1 MGAKELKNNLF
12 TKSQTLLKEIEQ
24 QNDIFIFS
32 NSTVDGIISG
42 SIILKS
48 IFNNKGNAAL
58 RCSNEKIEDAL
69 DAIIKEKHDFY
80 VFTDFGSQV
89 IDIID
94 KSLNEGNYLFIN
106 IDEITKSNSNTY
118 NNIINPWLYN
128 INGKEEISSAGLS
141 YLLTKNFDRSSNDI
155 LYLPIISAISKDQD
169 VGENRALISLNNEI
183 LQDSLKINII
193 EQKKRLTI
201 SDMETMEIANVLE
214 KNITH
219 YIKEITWNKESSL
232 KVIEDSQ
239 LSTTSA
245 TGDATK
251 AFNEM
256 DESESIRLLKS
267 IERFLQEHSK
277 LNDSKIVRELLFG
290 YSYVLINEE
299 SEGFLKNTRSFAK
312 VLDCCLNAQR
322 TGLALS
328 LCLGDRGKILKDAHD
343 LVLEY
348 NELIKKLSSQ
358 LFREKWRF
366 HDNKETIFINGEG
379 VLDTQNVSSF
389 ISFLEKSVSFADR
402 LICLRVL
409 DTEEIYKFII
419 IRTKFCDFN
428 LIGITEKI
436 RNMLNKEDGVKV
448 IDKNKIEIDVSVSG
462 LEDFLSNIKKIFVN
476 GKISQS

>member
-1 MGAKELKNNLF
+1 MGVKELKNNLF
-12 TKSQTLLKEIEQ
+12 IKSQKLLKEIEQ

-32 NSTVDGIISG
+32 NNTVDGIISG
-42 SIILKS
+42 SLILKS

-58 RCSNEKIEDAL
+58 RCSNEKIESTL
-69 DAIIKEKHDFY
+69 DEIIKEKHDFY

-94 KSLNEGNYLFIN
+94 KALNEGNYLFIN
-106 IDEITKSNSNTY
+106 IDEVTKSNSNTY
-118 NNIINPWLYN
+118 DNIINPWLYN

-141 YLLTKNFDRSSNDI
+141 YLITKNFDRSSNDM
-155 LYLPIISAISKDQD
+155 LFLPIISAISKDQD

-183 LQDSLKINII
+183 LQDSLKLNII
-193 EQKKRLTI
+193 EQKKRLTF
-201 SDMETMEIANVLE
+201 SDIETMEIANVLE
-214 KNITH
+214 NNITH

-239 LSTTSA
+239 ISTKST
-245 TGDATK
+245 TGDAK

-277 LNDSKIVRELLFG
+277 LNDSKIVKELLFG
-290 YSYVLINEE
+290 YSYILINEE

-343 LVLEY
+343 LVLKY

-402 LICLRVL
+402 LICLRVPY
-409 DTEEIYKFII
+409 TEEIYKFII
-419 IRTKFCDFN
+419 LRTTFCDFD
-428 LIGITEKI
+428 LMGITEKI
-436 RNMLNKEDGVKV
+436 RNTLNKDEDVKV
-448 IDKNKIEIDVSVSG
+448 IDKNKIEIDVPVSG
-462 LEDFLSNIKKIFVN
+462 LEDFLSNIKKIIIN
-476 GKISQS
+476 GKIPQS

>member
-1 MGAKELKNNLF
+1 MGVKELKNNLF
-12 TKSQTLLKEIEQ
+12 IKSQILLKEIEQ
-24 QNDIFIFS
+24 QNDIFILT

-58 RCSNEKIEDAL
+58 RCSNEEIEGTL

-89 IDIID
+89 IDIIVKALD
-94 KSLNEGNYLFIN
+94 EGNYLFIN
-106 IDEITKSNSNTY
+106 IDEITKSNNNTHD
-118 NNIINPWLYN
+118 NIINPWLHN

-141 YLLTKNFDRSSNDI
+141 YLLTKNFDRNSNDM

-169 VGENRALISLNNEI
+169 VGENRALISLNSEI
-183 LQDSLKINII
+183 LQTSLKLNII

-201 SDMETMEIANVLE
+201 SDIETMEITNVLE
-214 KNITH
+214 NNITH

-239 LSTTSA
+239 ISTTST
-245 TGDATK
+245 TGDSK
-251 AFNEM
+251 AFDEL

-277 LNDSKIVRELLFG
+277 INENKIVKGLLFG
-290 YSYVLINEE
+290 YSYILTNEE

-328 LCLGDRGKILKDAHD
+328 LCLGDRGKILKDASD

-348 NELIKKLSSQ
+348 NELIRKLSSQ

-379 VLDTQNVSSF
+379 VLDTENVSPF

-419 IRTKFCDFN
+419 IKTKFCDFN
-428 LIGITEKI
+428 LIGTTENI
-436 RNMLNKEDGVKV
+436 RNVLNNEEGVKV
-448 IDKNKIEIDVSVSG
+448 IDKNKIEIDVSVGG
-462 LEDFLSNIKKIFVN
+462 LEDFLSNIKKIIIN

>member
-1 MGAKELKNNLF
+1 MGVKELKNNLF
-12 TKSQTLLKEIEQ
+12 TKSQILLKEIEQ
-24 QNDIFIFS
+24 QNDIFILS

-58 RCSNEKIEDAL
+58 RCSNEDIEDTL

-94 KSLNEGNYLFIN
+94 KALGEGNYLFIS
-106 IDEITKSNSNTY
+106 IDEITKSNNNTHD
-118 NNIINPWLYN
+118 NIINPWLHN

-141 YLLTKNFDRSSNDI
+141 HLLTKNFDRNSNDM
-155 LYLPIISAISKDQD
+155 LHLPIISAISKDQD
-169 VGENRALISLNNEI
+169 IGENRALIGLNNEI
-183 LQDSLKINII
+183 IQTSLKINII
-193 EQKKRLTI
+193 EQKKGLTI
-201 SDMETMEIANVLE
+201 SDIETMEITNVLE
-214 KNITH
+214 NNIAH
-219 YIKEITWNKESSL
+219 YIKEITWNRESSL

-239 LSTTSA
+239 LSATSTA
-245 TGDATK
+245 GDAK
-251 AFNEM
+251 AFNEL
-256 DESESIRLLKS
+256 DESESIRLVKS

-277 LNDSKIVRELLFG
+277 INDNKIVKGLLFG
-290 YSYVLINEE
+290 YSYILTNEE

-312 VLDCCLNAQR
+312 VLDCCLKSQR

-343 LVLEY
+343 LVLKY

-379 VLDTQNVSSF
+379 VLDTENVSSF
-389 ISFLEKSVSFADR
+389 ISFLENSVSFADR

-419 IRTKFCDFN
+419 IKTKFCEFN

-436 RNMLNKEDGVKV
+436 RNMLNNEEGVKV

-462 LEDFLSNIKKIFVN
+462 LEDFLSNIKKIIIN
-476 GKISQS
+476 GKTSQS

>member
-1 MGAKELKNNLF
+1 MGVKELKNNLF
-12 TKSQTLLKEIEQ
+12 IKSQLLLKEVEQ

-58 RCSNEKIEDAL
+58 RCLNEKIEGTL
-69 DAIIKEKHDFY
+69 DTIIKEKHDFY
-80 VFTDFGSQV
+80 VFTDFHSQV

-94 KSLNEGNYLFIN
+94 RALKEGNYLFIN
-106 IDEITKSNSNTY
+106 IDEITKSNNNTY

-128 INGKEEISSAGLS
+128 INGKEEISTSGLS
-141 YLLTKNFDRSSNDI
+141 YLLTKNFDRNSNDM
-155 LYLPIISAISKDQD
+155 LFLPIISAISKDQD

-183 LQDSLKINII
+183 LQTSLKLNII
-193 EQKKRLTI
+193 EQKKGLTI
-201 SDMETMEIANVLE
+201 SDIETMEITNVLE
-214 KNITH
+214 NNITH

-232 KVIEDSQ
+232 KVIKDSQ
-239 LSTTSA
+239 LSTTSTSGGA
-245 TGDATK
+245 K

-256 DESESIRLLKS
+256 DESESIKLLKS

-277 LNDSKIVRELLFG
+277 LNDNKIVKELLFG
-290 YSYVLINEE
+290 YTYILINEE
-299 SEGFLKNTRSFAK
+299 SEDFLKNIRSFAK

-328 LCLGDRGKILKDAHD
+328 LCLGDRGKILKDAQD
-343 LVLEY
+343 LVLKY

-379 VLDTQNVSSF
+379 VVDTESVSPF

-402 LICLRVL
+402 LICLRIL
-409 DTEEIYKFII
+409 DTEEI
-419 IRTKFCDFN
+419 
-428 LIGITEKI
+428 
-436 RNMLNKEDGVKV
+436 
-448 IDKNKIEIDVSVSG
+448 
-462 LEDFLSNIKKIFVN
+462 
-476 GKISQS
+476 

>member
-1 MGAKELKNNLF
+1 MGVKELKNNLF
-12 TKSQTLLKEIEQ
+12 IKSQKLLKEIEQ
-24 QNDIFIFS
+24 QNDIFIFC
-32 NSTVDGIISG
+32 NCTVDGIISG
-42 SIILKS
+42 SLILKS

-58 RCSNEKIEDAL
+58 RCSKEKIESTL

-94 KSLNEGNYLFIN
+94 KALNQGNYLFIN

-141 YLLTKNFDRSSNDI
+141 YLITKNFDRSSNDM
-155 LYLPIISAISKDQD
+155 LFLPIISAISKDQD

-183 LQDSLKINII
+183 LQDSLRLNII
-193 EQKKRLTI
+193 EQKKRLTF
-201 SDMETMEIANVLE
+201 SDIETMEIANVLE
-214 KNITH
+214 NNITH
-219 YIKEITWNKESSL
+219 YIKEITWNKESCL
-232 KVIEDSQ
+232 KVIGDSQ
-239 LSTTSA
+239 ISTTS
-245 TGDATK
+245 TTSDAK

-256 DESESIRLLKS
+256 NEGEFIGLLKS

-277 LNDSKIVRELLFG
+277 LNDSKIVKELLFG
-290 YSYVLINEE
+290 YSYILINEE

-328 LCLGDRGKILKDAHD
+328 LCLGDRGKILKEAHD
-343 LVLEY
+343 LVLKY
-348 NELIKKLSSQ
+348 NELIKKLGSQ

-379 VLDTQNVSSF
+379 VLDTQNVSLF

-402 LICLRVL
+402 LICLRVP
-409 DTEEIYKFII
+409 DREEIYKFII
-419 IRTKFCDFN
+419 IRAKFCDFD
-428 LIGITEKI
+428 LMGITEKI
-436 RNMLNKEDGVKV
+436 RNMLNKEEDVKV
-448 IDKNKIEIDVSVSG
+448 IDRNKIEIDVPVSG
-462 LEDFLSNIKKIFVN
+462 LEDFLSNIKKIIIN
-476 GKISQS
+476 EKIPQS

>member
-1 MGAKELKNNLF
+1 MGVKELKNNLYI
-12 TKSQTLLKEIEQ
+12 KSQILLKEIEQ

-48 IFNNKGNAAL
+48 IFNNKGNAAI

-94 KSLNEGNYLFIN
+94 KALNNGNYLFIN
-106 IDEITKSNSNTY
+106 IDEMTKSNSNTY

-141 YLLTKNFDRSSNDI
+141 YLLTKNFDRNSNDM
-155 LYLPIISAISKDQD
+155 LFLPIISAISKDQD

-183 LQDSLKINII
+183 LQTSLKLNII
-193 EQKKRLTI
+193 EQKKSLTF
-201 SDMETMEIANVLE
+201 SDIETMEIANVLE
-214 KNITH
+214 NNITH

-232 KVIEDSQ
+232 KVIKDSQ
-239 LSTTSA
+239 LSTTSTA
-245 TGDATK
+245 GNAK

-256 DESESIRLLKS
+256 DESESIRLLSS
-267 IERFLQEHSK
+267 IEGFLQEHSK
-277 LNDSKIVRELLFG
+277 LNDSRIVKELLFG
-290 YSYVLINEE
+290 YSYILTNEE
-299 SEGFLKNTRSFAK
+299 SEGFLKSTRSFAK
-312 VLDCCLNAQR
+312 VLDCCLNDQR

-328 LCLGDRGKILKDAHD
+328 LSLGDRGKILKEAHN
-343 LVLEY
+343 LVLKY
-348 NELIKKLSSQ
+348 NELIKKLSYQ

-379 VLDTQNVSSF
+379 VLDTQNVSPF
-389 ISFLEKSVSFADR
+389 IAFLEKSVSFADR
-402 LICLRVL
+402 LICLRIL

-419 IRTKFCDFN
+419 IKTKFCDFN

-436 RNMLNKEDGVKV
+436 RDMLNKEYGVKV
-448 IDKNKIEIDVSVSG
+448 IDKNKIEIDVPVSG
-462 LEDFLSNIKKIFVN
+462 LEDFLSNIKKIFLN
-476 GKISQS
+476 GKIS